1 MYWYWMPHSHSYF
14 CVLSFEYAQETV
26 LSFPVKRRALQ
37 GLWIERGPPNSK
49 RQNCAGGIDFP
60 GKTAGTLVPARPE
73 ASDTVG
79 PRDVPVVLCDA

>member
-1 MYWYWMPHSHSYF
+1 MPHSHSYF

-26 LSFPVKRRALQ
+26 LSFPVKIKALQ

-60 GKTAGTLVPARPE
+60 GKTAGTLVPARQRLLILL
-73 ASDTVG
+73 ALRMCLLFCVMF
-79 PRDVPVVLCDA
+79 LW